1 MVHSL
6 HLTQYKN
13 GQTQYMTAVMP
24 IGNETEEQLAKR
36 AEDQAEALEQKFGGF
51 FEILDSEEVIKSGIN
66 YPRVANGALKIS
78 VVEFA

>member
-1 MVHSL
+1 
-6 HLTQYKN
+6 
-13 GQTQYMTAVMP
+13 MTAVMP

-66 YPRVANGALKIS
+66 YPRVSNGALKIS
-78 VVEFA
+78 VVEFG